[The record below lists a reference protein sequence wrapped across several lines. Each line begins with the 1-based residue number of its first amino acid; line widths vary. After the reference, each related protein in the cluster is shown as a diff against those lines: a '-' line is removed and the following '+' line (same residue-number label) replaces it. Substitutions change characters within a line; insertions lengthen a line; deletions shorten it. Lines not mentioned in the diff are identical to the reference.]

1 MEFDLFKAM
10 NNQWKPL
17 LNFFNDTQQK
27 EYKKNG
33 FDIHGIIAD
42 QKSQQQQHERI
53 ASSYAKMCLLLLF
66 FRIFFPSVSLHH

>member
-1 MEFDLFKAM
+1 MKTTFKFF
-10 NNQWKPL
+10 QWYSTKGV
-17 LNFFNDTQQK
+17 Q
-27 EYKKNG
+27 KNG